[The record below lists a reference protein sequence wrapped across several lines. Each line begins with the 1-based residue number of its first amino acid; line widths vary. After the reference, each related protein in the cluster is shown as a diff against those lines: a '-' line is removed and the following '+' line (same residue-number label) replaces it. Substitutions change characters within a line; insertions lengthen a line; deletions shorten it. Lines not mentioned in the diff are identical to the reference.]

1 MRRVTRVRNGPEAA
15 KKQPK
20 RSSKR
25 GASGRSW
32 LRVIAVSGLGLALLA
47 SCAAGLWLL
56 RISPAGR
63 MAEQAVEAGYRLS
76 ADFGFAINSVL
87 VEGRQRTPRG
97 AILEA
102 LGVHR
107 GAPILALDPFES
119 RDNLRSLP
127 WIAEASVERRLP
139 SVVYVRIEERQP
151 MALWQS
157 HGRLSVIDDRGTV
170 IPGAKI
176 DRFSAL
182 PLVVGPGAP
191 EHAADLLH
199 MLAGEPALKRRVSAA
214 IRVGERRWNLRL
226 DDAIDVRLPEVAA
239 KGAWEKLARIEREHG
254 ILSRN
259 VTLIDLRMPDRLV
272 VRPKPGS
279 LFGKQGGKEQ
289 AT

>member
-1 MRRVTRVRNGPEAA
+1 MRRMNKVKSSPNA
-15 KKQPK
+15 KKPAK
-20 RSSKR
+20 RPSTR
-25 GASGRSW
+25 GASNRSW
-32 LRVIAVSGLGLALLA
+32 LRVAGVSGICLALLVSVLA
-47 SCAAGLWLL
+47 SLWLL
-56 RISPAGR
+56 RVGPAGR
-63 MAEQAVEAGYRLS
+63 LVEQAMAASFRLS

-107 GAPILALDPFES
+107 GAPILAFDPFAS
-119 RDNLRSLP
+119 RENLQSLP

-139 SVVYVRIEERQP
+139 SVVYVRIKERRP
-151 MALWQS
+151 IALWQS
-157 HGRLSVIDDRGTV
+157 HGQLAVIDDQGAV
-170 IPGAKI
+170 ILGAKI
-176 DRFSAL
+176 DRFAAL

-199 MLAGEPALKRRVSAA
+199 MLASEPSLKHRVSAA

-226 DDAIDVRLPEVAA
+226 DDAIDIRLPEIEA

-254 ILSRN
+254 ILSGN
-259 VTLIDLRMPDRLV
+259 VTLIDLRLPDRLV
-272 VRPKPGS
+272 VRPKPDS
-279 LFGKQGGKEQ
+279 LLGKHGGKEQ